1 MEIVFTAILAAVIA
15 FVGSFILLKMNFS
28 FLPKDGGKTAVT
40 PDGKIVEVNSASRG
54 KTTGVGLLFTIVW
67 YIVTIAVYGF
77 SGGVNIPLLVNVG
90 LLFAMTMAGYLDD
103 RAKVHWRDLLKGEI
117 DLVIAIAVTAA
128 FLFFNGM
135 DTEVCFF
142 TWHMTLHPAV
152 YVALAIVMLWAS
164 VNVTNC
170 SDGVDGLS
178 GGVTI
183 VECIAFFLIFPDL
196 PKEYGGMALTL
207 AGALI
212 AYLFF
217 NWFPSSQLMGD
228 GGSRPIGLFLGML
241 AMQSKH
247 PFALLLMSF
256 VFIFDGGVGLVKVFL
271 KRRLKIVIL
280 EKIRYPFHDHLR
292 KNLNWNV
299 PNTSL
304 LAIGAEVVCSA
315 VCGVLLMLFGG

>member
-1 MEIVFTAILAAVIA
+1 MEIVFTGILAAVIA
-15 FVGSFILLKMNFS
+15 FVATFVLLKLNLP

-54 KTTGVGLLFTIVW
+54 KTTGVGLLFTLVW
-67 YIVTIAVYGF
+67 YVVTIAVYGVRE
-77 SGGVNIPLLVNVG
+77 GINEQLLVNVG

-103 RAKVHWRDLLKGEI
+103 RAKVHWRDLVKGEL
-117 DLVIAIAVTAA
+117 DLIIAIGVTAA
-128 FLFFNGM
+128 FLFYNN
-135 DTEVCFF
+135 TEVYFF
-142 TWHMTLHPAV
+142 RWHMTLHPVA
-152 YVALAIVMLWAS
+152 YVALAIVMLWCS

-183 VECIAFFLIFPDL
+183 VECTAFFLIFPDM

-256 VFIFDGGVGLVKVFL
+256 VFIFDGGVGLLKVFL

-304 LAIGAEVVCSA
+304 FAIGSEVVCT
-315 VCGVLLMLFGG
+315 VICGVLLMLFGG

>member
-1 MEIVFTAILAAVIA
+1 MHNVLIALLAAVFA
-15 FVGSFILLKMNFS
+15 FVGSFILLKLNLPFM
-28 FLPKDGGKTAVT
+28 PKDGGKVAVT
-40 PDGKIVEVNSASRG
+40 PKGEVVEVNAASRG

-67 YIVTIAVYGF
+67 YLVSLGVYGF
-77 SGGVNIPLLVNVG
+77 TEGVNVQLLINLG
-90 LLFAMTMAGYLDD
+90 LLFAMTMAGFLDD
-103 RAKVHWRDLLKGEI
+103 AAKEHWRDRTKGGI
-117 DLVIAIAVTAA
+117 DLIIAIAVTAV
-128 FLFFNGM
+128 FLIYN
-135 DTEVCFF
+135 DTEVYFF
-142 TWHMTLHPAV
+142 QWHMTLHPAA
-152 YVALAIVMLWAS
+152 YVALSLVMLWAS

-170 SDGVDGLS
+170 SDGVDGLC

-183 VECIAFFLIFPDL
+183 VEAVAFFLIFPDL

-212 AYLFF
+212 AYLLF
-217 NWFPSSQLMGD
+217 NWFPSSALMGD

-247 PFALLLMSF
+247 PFALLLLSF

-304 LAIGAEVVCSA
+304 LAIGSELICA
-315 VCGVLLMLFGG
+315 VICGVLVLLFG